1 MSKQKKFHFVIPG
14 NDVYEELPT
23 TRAAI
28 FNAVNLSQVFHVELY
43 RVLDDDDEQLLFD
56 SKKCQARTIDGI
68 LKWAEK
74 GGRP

>member
-1 MSKQKKFHFVIPG
+1 MSKQKKFHFVSP
-14 NDVYEELPT
+14 DSDLYEERPT

-28 FNAVNLSQVFHVELY
+28 FSAVNLSQVFHVKLY
-43 RVLDDDDEQLLFD
+43 RVLDNGDEQLLFD
-56 SKKCQARTIDGI
+56 SNKCKERTIDGI

>member
-1 MSKQKKFHFVIPG
+1 MSKQKKFHFVSP
-14 NDVYEELPT
+14 DSDLYEERPT

-28 FNAVNLSQVFHVELY
+28 FNAVNLSQVFHVKLY
-43 RVLDDDDEQLLFD
+43 RVLDDDGEQLLFD
-56 SKKCQARTIDGI
+56 SNKCKDRTIDGI

>member
-14 NDVYEELPT
+14 NDVYEELTT

-28 FNAVNLSQVFHVELY
+28 FSAVNLSQVFHVKLY
-43 RVLDDDDEQLLFD
+43 RVLDDNDEQLLFD

>member
-1 MSKQKKFHFVIPG
+1 MTKQKKFHFVIQG

-28 FNAVNLSQVFHVELY
+28 FSAVNLSEVVHVKLY
-43 RVLDDDDEQLLFD
+43 RVLDDAADQLLFD
-56 SKKCQARTIDGI
+56 SNKCKDRTIDGI